1 MRKEVR
7 TGAQVCP
14 KIIRAMH
21 VSTLANCLFIR
32 QLAGP
37 VSQCSPAPWKP
48 AHPLSTVVGLY
59 LHKTGDARAKT
70 NTNRDT
76 RTQIRRI
83 GVCVCVSI
91 NISLAHSPSETP
103 KFCNI
108 YKVAKKRRISPPKPN
123 RIESK
128 RSESGQPSRADR
140 LTEPQK
146 CTQRKKTGEDW
157 VYKKYVYLKSEVF

>member
-14 KIIRAMH
+14 KFIRAMH

-91 NISLAHSPSETP
+91 NIWLAHSPSETP

-108 YKVAKKRRISPPKPN
+108 YKVAKKRRIPPETESNWIEAQRIGAAEQSRQVN
-123 RIESK
+123 RATK
-128 RSESGQPSRADR
+128 MY
-140 LTEPQK
+140 TE
-146 CTQRKKTGEDW
+146 KKTRRRLG
-157 VYKKYVYLKSEVF
+157 L

>member
-1 MRKEVR
+1 MPQNYTRHARIHFGKLSVYQT
-7 TGAQVCP
+7 TGRPSQSVLASPLKACPPPFDCGRFIFAQNGRRSCKNKHKQRHSHTDTPHRCVC
-14 KIIRAMH
+14 M
-21 VSTLANCLFIR
+21 
-32 QLAGP
+32 
-37 VSQCSPAPWKP
+37 
-48 AHPLSTVVGLY
+48 
-59 LHKTGDARAKT
+59 
-70 NTNRDT
+70 
-76 RTQIRRI
+76 
-83 GVCVCVSI
+83 CVSI

-146 CTQRKKTGEDW
+146 CTQRKKPVEDW